1 MGRFMSPDPGGLLV
15 ANPANPQS
23 WNMYSYALN
32 NPLSNVDP
40 YGYDCVYLN
49 NAGTDIDRDTN
60 GSPTGIDSNS
70 NSGECGQNGG
80 YLGRR
85 KCYTCQLVHEQ
96 Q

>member
-49 NAGTDIDRDTN
+49 NAG
-60 GSPTGIDSNS
+60 
-70 NSGECGQNGG
+70 
-80 YLGRR
+80 
-85 KCYTCQLVHEQ
+85 
-96 Q
+96 